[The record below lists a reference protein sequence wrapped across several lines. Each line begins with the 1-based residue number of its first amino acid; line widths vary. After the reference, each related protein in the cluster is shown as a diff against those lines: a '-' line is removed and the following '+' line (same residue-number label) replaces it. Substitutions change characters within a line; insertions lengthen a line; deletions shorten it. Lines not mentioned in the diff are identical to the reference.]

1 MASPWLG
8 LKFHGPLEVR
18 PHAKAGG
25 GRGVFTVRDISA
37 GEMVMREEPV
47 LRLLQV
53 VWFGGM
59 TGYGREGFFVLV

>member
-1 MASPWLG
+1 MAPPRLG
-8 LKFHGPLEVR
+8 LELHGPLEVR

-25 GRGVFTVRDISA
+25 ERGVFTVRDISA
-37 GEMVMREEPV
+37 GDLVMREEPV

-59 TGYGREGFFVLV
+59 TGYGREGFWY